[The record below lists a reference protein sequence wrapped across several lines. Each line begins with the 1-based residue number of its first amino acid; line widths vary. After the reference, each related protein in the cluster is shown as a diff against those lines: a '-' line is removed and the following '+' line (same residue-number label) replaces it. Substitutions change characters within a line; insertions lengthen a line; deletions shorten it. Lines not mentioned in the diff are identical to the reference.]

1 MEIAITYTDEE
12 LVERVR
18 SQDKDLYTEIVSR
31 YERKLLRYAESIL
44 SDRGKAVDVVQ
55 DAFIKAYVNL
65 NGFNTKKSFSSWIY
79 RILHNEALNSAKKHQ
94 RETKLPE
101 GFDAPDPNHF
111 EQELK
116 SKETAATVRKCLDR
130 LPLKYAEPVALYYLE
145 DKSYEEISDILRLPT
160 GTVGVRIN
168 RAKKAMREICQ
179 EMK

>member
-1 MEIAITYTDEE
+1 LEIAITYTDEE
-12 LVERVR
+12 LVEIVR
-18 SQDKDLYTEIVSR
+18 SQDKDLYAEIVSR
-31 YERKLLRYAESIL
+31 YEHKLSRYAESIL
-44 SDRGKAVDVVQ
+44 SDKSKAVDVVQ

-65 NGFNTKKSFSSWIY
+65 NGFNAKKSFSSWIY
-79 RILHNEALNSAKKHQ
+79 RILHNEALNAAKKHH

-101 GFDAPDPNHF
+101 GFDAPDPNLF

-116 SKETAATVRKCLDR
+116 DKETAARVRKCLDR

-145 DKSYEEISDILRLPT
+145 DKSYEEISDILRLPV

-168 RAKKAMREICQ
+168 RAKKAMRQICQ